1 MSRNT
6 APSNIRVSV
15 QFTKSTV
22 FSGED
27 VECTITFKNV
37 AREHNETSP
46 ARSPQ
51 NNGLPSQ
58 RKVTPLQNT
67 NRPPPASR
75 NSPYGPSIPTHLKK
89 GHKATLSAATSRQS
103 SATLQDGRATES
115 SVAALPK
122 QNHGP
127 LSPTQSSVQPSPRI
141 GYSPVIP
148 AETSKPTRPS
158 RPLSMRATT
167 NGTKQALRVSPG
179 TLQQNFRFPATD
191 PEVTITSPGNPE
203 SAISPTTRLP
213 FRNPSPRPQDSE
225 STLNP
230 IARLISES
238 SANGTSRSSL
248 DLMSNNSDETLA
260 SEYVPQL
267 QSRYLQPR
275 PSHLRNG
282 SRLGVREP
290 PRGPETIMMG
300 YAQVM
305 GSFTL
310 DGSLV
315 NQAPFE
321 EVKRKGVVGG
331 HGGGGVV
338 GVERTKRE
346 SGLFG
351 ALGWNSIGESLGGIL
366 GTGELSSIKEMRGIA
381 GSKSIPLVTTPHS
394 ILFVDLRL
402 APGESKSYT
411 YSFALPRGLPP
422 SHKGRAMKVSYHL
435 TIGTQRA
442 GKEKDQQIR
451 SIDVPFR
458 VFGSVTPRGEIL
470 GHDLMSPY
478 ILLRDLAKTSLIS
491 SPNSRPKKPP
501 DTKASTEFMDYINL
515 LLDEQTQSNSG
526 LLSPTSPRAGTGSS
540 RRPSS
545 VAEEPR
551 TMKESID
558 LAILRSNQR
567 TSEGGKG
574 MSNRFDIARS
584 GLKVA
589 TLHFPRPSY
598 RLGETI
604 HLVIDFREA
613 KIPTYAVQVVLET
626 SENVDET
633 IAMRSAGSIYRY
645 TRKVHADMAENALFA
660 QRLAFSLL
668 VPANATP
675 EFITSGV
682 SVEWRVRVEF
692 VTPRVTSERV
702 DEGFEELLEEVS
714 RDEKRGITFQGV
726 EGLKVETFQVEVP
739 VRVYGAVVGGKG
751 EWDIEGLAV

>member
-1 MSRNT
+1 
-6 APSNIRVSV
+6 
-15 QFTKSTV
+15 
-22 FSGED
+22 
-27 VECTITFKNV
+27 
-37 AREHNETSP
+37 
-46 ARSPQ
+46 
-51 NNGLPSQ
+51 
-58 RKVTPLQNT
+58 
-67 NRPPPASR
+67 
-75 NSPYGPSIPTHLKK
+75 
-89 GHKATLSAATSRQS
+89 
-103 SATLQDGRATES
+103 
-115 SVAALPK
+115 
-122 QNHGP
+122 
-127 LSPTQSSVQPSPRI
+127 
-141 GYSPVIP
+141 
-148 AETSKPTRPS
+148 
-158 RPLSMRATT
+158 MRATT
-167 NGTKQALRVSPG
+167 TGQKQALKVSPG

-191 PEVTITSPGNPE
+191 PEVTVTSPGDPE
-203 SAISPTTRLP
+203 SAISPTTQLP
-213 FRNPSPRPQDSE
+213 FRNPSPRLQDSE

-230 IARLISES
+230 ITRLISES

-248 DLMSNNSDETLA
+248 DLMSNYSDDTLA
-260 SEYVPQL
+260 SEYVPQP
-267 QSRYLQPR
+267 QSRFLQPR
-275 PSHLRNG
+275 PPHLRNG

-305 GSFTL
+305 GLFTL

-478 ILLRDLAKTSLIS
+478 ILLRDISKTALIS

-501 DTKASTEFMDYINL
+501 DSKASTEFMEYINL
-515 LLDEQTQSNSG
+515 ILEKQTQSNSG
-526 LLSPTSPRAGTGSS
+526 LLSPIFPGAGGVGNM
-540 RRPSS
+540 RRHSS

-567 TSEGGKG
+567 STEGKN
-574 MSNRFDIARS
+574 MSNKFDIARS

-604 HLVIDFREA
+604 HFVIDFREA

-626 SENVDET
+626 SENVDEA

-645 TRKVHADMAENALFA
+645 TRKVHADMAENALFS

-675 EFITSGV
+675 EFVTSGV
-682 SVEWRVRVEF
+682 SLEWRVRVEF
-692 VTPRVTSERV
+692 VTPRLVPGRV
-702 DEGFEELLEEVS
+702 DEGFEELLEEVA
-714 RDEKRGITFQGV
+714 RDEKRGVTFQGV

-739 VRVYGAVVGGKG
+739 VRVYGAVVGGRG
-751 EWDIEGLAV
+751 EWDVDGLAV